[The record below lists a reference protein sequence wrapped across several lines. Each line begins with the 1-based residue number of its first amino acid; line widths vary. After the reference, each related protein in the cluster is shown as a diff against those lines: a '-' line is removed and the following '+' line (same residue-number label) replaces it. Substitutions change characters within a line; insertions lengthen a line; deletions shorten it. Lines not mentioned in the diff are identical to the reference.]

1 MRIYAV
7 TPIHVEEAELA
18 RRQARYREVSP
29 PGLSVDLADIGPHAP
44 RALETAR
51 DVQDS
56 EALVVEALRRAPD
69 GYDALMPD
77 CVLDPGVAQLAGA
90 LSTPVI
96 GILRIS
102 LGWSILT
109 GRSTAAVARNETIAS
124 EILARVKVYGWFDS
138 FQGVEVLKLEVD
150 SIADTDRW
158 AEALDKA
165 VHRLGQVGVTHV
177 INGCSAVDLPQDRA
191 EGTVRVVDPTEL
203 ALRLLASGGVQ

>member
-7 TPIHVEEAELA
+7 TPIHVGEVELA
-18 RRQARYREVSP
+18 RRQARYNELSP
-29 PGLSVDLADIGPHAP
+29 PGLCVDLADIGPHAP

-56 EALVVEALRRAPD
+56 EALVIEALRRAPD

-77 CVLDPGVAQLAGA
+77 CVLDPGVAQLAGE

-102 LGWSILT
+102 LGWNILA
-109 GRSTAAVARNETIAS
+109 GRTAAAVARNDAIAL
-124 EILARVKVYGWFDS
+124 EILERVKVYGWFDR
-138 FQGVEVLKLEVD
+138 FQGVEVLKLDID
-150 SIADTDRW
+150 SIADTHRW
-158 AEALDKA
+158 GEALDGA
-165 VHRLGQVGVTHV
+165 VQRLARVGVTHV
-177 INGCSAVDLPQDRA
+177 INGCSAVDLSLDGAQH
-191 EGTVRVVDPTEL
+191 TVSVVDPTQL

>member
-7 TPIHVEEAELA
+7 TPIHVDEAELA
-18 RRQARYREVSP
+18 RRQVRYNELSP
-29 PGLSVDLADIGPHAP
+29 PGLSVDLVDIGARAP

-56 EALVVEALRRAPD
+56 EALVIEALRRAPD

-77 CVLDPGVAQLAGA
+77 CVLDPGVTQLAGT

-102 LGWSILT
+102 LGWNILT
-109 GRSTAAVARNETIAS
+109 GRSTAAVARNDTIAS
-124 EILARVKVYGWFDS
+124 EIIERVKVYGWFDR
-138 FQGVEVLKLEVD
+138 FQGVEVLKLKVD
-150 SIADTDRW
+150 SIADTNCW
-158 AEALDKA
+158 AEALDSA
-165 VHRLGQVGVTHV
+165 VHRLANLGVTHV
-177 INGCSAVDLPQDRA
+177 INGCSAVDLPQDRT
-191 EGTVRVVDPTEL
+191 EPTVRVVDPTQL